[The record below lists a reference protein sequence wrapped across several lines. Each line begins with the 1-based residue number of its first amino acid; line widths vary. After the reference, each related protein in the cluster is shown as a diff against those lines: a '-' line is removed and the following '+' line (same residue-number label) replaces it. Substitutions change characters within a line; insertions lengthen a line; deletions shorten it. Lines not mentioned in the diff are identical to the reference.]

1 MRIFPAVLLVLAVCL
16 SGWAVSKEYLTTRSL
31 TPSSVT
37 VTGNSDHSGWL
48 GITVY
53 SVNDRVPNQSQVTFV
68 RQGSWTQS
76 FALSG
81 SCANSK
87 YDVALWETK
96 VPRSQCKTADCKW
109 CRANGFH
116 MEGLRTLTSGQVAP

>member
-1 MRIFPAVLLVLAVCL
+1 MRSFQAVLLALAVCL
-16 SGWAVSKEYLTTRSL
+16 SGWAVSKEYLTSRSA

-53 SVNDRVPNQSQVTFV
+53 SSNDRIPNQSQVTFV
-68 RQGSWTQS
+68 RQGSWTQN
-76 FALSG
+76 FVLSG

-96 VPRSQCKTADCKW
+96 VARGQCKTADCKW
-109 CRANGFH
+109 CKANGFH
-116 MEGLRTLTSGQVAP
+116 MEGLRSFASGQVAP